1 MGALSK
7 RDILYFQIL
16 YLADD
21 VIHQADTSSGI
32 RNSVPGGHHHLHH
45 QHQVPQSV
53 PNVPQYCS
61 TRGGG
66 GTGNNA
72 MEDNLA
78 AHGHQHAHGQHY
90 GISAGQGVH
99 QSVPNVRRLL
109 CAQMGTSMDSV
120 EESSEFDMGTQH
132 QVPQSVPNVPQYCS
146 AELEDEFHELTLK
159 SKIIMKFYFFIEFG
173 KNIVLFKSTF
183 QVTIFG
189 VKRIFCFT

>member
-1 MGALSK
+1 M
-7 RDILYFQIL
+7 
-16 YLADD
+16 
-21 VIHQADTSSGI
+21 IHQADTSSGI
-32 RNSVPGGHHHLHH
+32 RNNVLGGHHLHH
-45 QHQVPQSV
+45 HHQVPQSV

-66 GTGNNA
+66 TGNNT

-90 GISAGQGVH
+90 GNAGQGVH

-120 EESSEFDMGTQH
+120 EESSEFELGTQH

-159 SKIIMKFYFFIEFG
+159 SKNYEIPFFHRIWKKYIVYTSTCQV
-173 KNIVLFKSTF
+173 KN
-183 QVTIFG
+183 FG
-189 VKRIFCFT
+189 VKHIFCFYKNVEK

>member
-1 MGALSK
+1 
-7 RDILYFQIL
+7 
-16 YLADD
+16 
-21 VIHQADTSSGI
+21 
-32 RNSVPGGHHHLHH
+32 
-45 QHQVPQSV
+45 
-53 PNVPQYCS
+53 
-61 TRGGG
+61 
-66 GTGNNA
+66 

-159 SKIIMKFYFFIEFG
+159 SKIIMKFYFSIEFG
-173 KNIVLFKSTF
+173 KI
-183 QVTIFG
+183 
-189 VKRIFCFT
+189 